1 MEVLL
6 KGSSKIDL
14 SPKKIHVSATKYSP
28 NTDISLFSLSE
39 MDNYARV
46 NVEVKVHSVSIPGEA
61 AGRKMQQ
68 LIIVDNT
75 GSSTVTLWEKDI
87 DSMVPQKSYR
97 LEGFLVRLFGN
108 KRYLTMGR
116 QGSKILDIED
126 IGEVCLPDAV
136 AEDESEISEPQIV
149 AIASQD
155 SYSTCL
161 RCSSRVDPITP
172 PYSRCTSCQMMQLL
186 DACKEHETAKFMF
199 LTTNRQLIT
208 LSAVGNLLLDM
219 AEFDTSER
227 NLMSLSFSSIKF
239 NNINNTI
246 MSFVKKGDGTLMSLK
261 V

>member
-87 DSMVPQKSYR
+87 DSMVPQKK
-97 LEGFLVRLFGN
+97 LQTGRLF
-108 KRYLTMGR
+108 
-116 QGSKILDIED
+116 S
-126 IGEVCLPDAV
+126 
-136 AEDESEISEPQIV
+136 
-149 AIASQD
+149 
-155 SYSTCL
+155 
-161 RCSSRVDPITP
+161 
-172 PYSRCTSCQMMQLL
+172 
-186 DACKEHETAKFMF
+186 
-199 LTTNRQLIT
+199 
-208 LSAVGNLLLDM
+208 
-219 AEFDTSER
+219 
-227 NLMSLSFSSIKF
+227 
-239 NNINNTI
+239 
-246 MSFVKKGDGTLMSLK
+246 
-261 V
+261 